1 MSLIT
6 CRAKKD
12 DSACKLKRFEV
23 ELKSIEVSFTNT
35 QKETERLSREIYE
48 LTCRKTN
55 YEAELER
62 QSQST
67 PSQSDRKMVSNL
79 RNKLKKLTKE
89 KKEIFSK
96 RMNIEKV
103 ITSLTLKIQQQHT
116 LLVYLIYTNMYNI
129 THVMCI

>member
-1 MSLIT
+1 M
-6 CRAKKD
+6 
-12 DSACKLKRFEV
+12 
-23 ELKSIEVSFTNT
+23 SFTNT